1 MFSDRLQQVLEW
13 PARPKPMKVKEE
25 KIAAARICEPE
36 RFVSQD
42 ILSTVLFGSEMKLKA
57 DPKSSF
63 GVHTTD

>member
-1 MFSDRLQQVLEW
+1 
-13 PARPKPMKVKEE
+13 MKVKEE